1 MQNEK
6 ASVSYRDKATNTN
19 ISLGDIE
26 VPKPETVDEAAE
38 LYGVE
43 NLLAYAHTAYVI
55 EKQREFRESNRPDR
69 EKKVSLI
76 AKFKQLSQ
84 EAQEELLRQKGI
96 L

>member
-55 EKQREFRESNRPDR
+55 EKQREFREANRPDR
-69 EKKVSLI
+69 EKKVSLL
-76 AKFKQLSQ
+76 AKFKQLAGDKQ
-84 EAQEELLRQKGI
+84 EDLLRAAGV